1 MAIVPAA
8 NSSFDAARTSS
19 VASPSV
25 FGMSGDDP
33 MVQPYRQEETM
44 SFGDFLDI
52 INPLQHIPLVSTLY
66 REITGD
72 TINQSSRVMG
82 GFLYGG
88 PLGGMGA
95 VVNVM
100 VEDATGKDIGGQL
113 LSAVSGGNGA
123 ETAQRLSSQPIALT
137 PQGAAQQAAQRQAAQ
152 QPPLQ
157 QAIVA
162 QAPAAA
168 PSPATASGAP
178 AAGAASSPAGNAQ
191 SVPNHG
197 APVQGASSPAAPAH
211 GAGGAT
217 SALMTARNQ
226 PPAPIN
232 PERAQELQQQLLN
245 GQYHPSRMPSR
256 DTTPAS
262 TVQAKHA
269 ATLAA
274 RQWSAHDG
282 AVPASVAAAANAP
295 PAANAAR
302 RPPPAPA
309 YPSVPSQSQSQ
320 SQPQPAAAAVPSTTA
335 GAAGDQPAAAGP
347 TPVPPAMLS
356 DVMMR
361 NLAKYEAAK
370 KALNPTPPVIRTAQ

>member
-1 MAIVPAA
+1 MAIAPAA
-8 NSSFDAARTSS
+8 ASSFDAARTSS
-19 VASPSV
+19 VAAPSV
-25 FGMSGDDP
+25 FGMSGEDP

-100 VEDATGKDIGGQL
+100 VEDATGKDIGDQL
-113 LSAVSGGNGA
+113 LSAVSGGNGS
-123 ETAQRLSSQPIALT
+123 ETAQRRSTQPIALT
-137 PQGAAQQAAQRQAAQ
+137 PQGAARQAAQ
-152 QPPLQ
+152 QQPPPAQ
-157 QAIVA
+157 QTVGA
-162 QAPAAA
+162 QTPAAA
-168 PSPATASGAP
+168 TSLTTVPGAPTASHTDGAAPIPASSARGAP
-178 AAGAASSPAGNAQ
+178 NQDVPA
-191 SVPNHG
+191 P
-197 APVQGASSPAAPAH
+197 GASSPAAPPH
-211 GAGGAT
+211 GAGGAI

-226 PPAPIN
+226 PAALN

-245 GQYHPSRMPSR
+245 GDYHPSRMPSR
-256 DTTPAS
+256 DATPAS

-269 ATLAA
+269 AALAA
-274 RQWSAHDG
+274 RQWSARDG
-282 AVPASVAAAANAP
+282 AVPASIAAAAATPTPAAKTAASRP
-295 PAANAAR
+295 PA
-302 RPPPAPA
+302 APA
-309 YPSVPSQSQSQ
+309 YPALPA
-320 SQPQPAAAAVPSTTA
+320 QPQPTAAAPSTAAAPA
-335 GAAGDQPAAAGP
+335 GTSGSQPAASP
-347 TPVPPAMLS
+347 TPVPPEMLS

-370 KALNPTPPVIRTAQ
+370 KALNPTPPVIRTTQ

>member
-1 MAIVPAA
+1 MAIAPAA
-8 NSSFDAARTSS
+8 SSSFDAARTSS

-100 VEDATGKDIGGQL
+100 VEDSTGQDIGGQL
-113 LSAVSGGNGA
+113 LSAVSGGSGA

-137 PQGAAQQAAQRQAAQ
+137 PQGAAQQAAQRQAGQ
-152 QPPLQ
+152 QPHLQ
-157 QAIVA
+157 QAVTA
-162 QAPAAA
+162 QAPTAAA
-168 PSPATASGAP
+168 SPTTAPGTP
-178 AAGAASSPAGNAQ
+178 AASSAGGAASIPAGNTQ
-191 SVPNHG
+191 NVSTQG
-197 APVQGASSPAAPAH
+197 APVQVASSQAAPPH

-217 SALMTARNQ
+217 TALMAARNQ
-226 PPAPIN
+226 PTPIN

-245 GQYHPSRMPSR
+245 GDYHPSRMPSR
-256 DTTPAS
+256 DATPAS

-269 ATLAA
+269 AALAA
-274 RQWSAHDG
+274 RQWSGRDG
-282 AVPASVAAAANAP
+282 AVPASVAAAAANP
-295 PAANAAR
+295 TPAAKAAAS
-302 RPPPAPA
+302 RPPSAPA
-309 YPSVPSQSQSQ
+309 YPSVPSQSQT
-320 SQPQPAAAAVPSTTA
+320 QPAIAAVPPTGTS
-335 GAAGDQPAAAGP
+335 GGQPAAGP
-347 TPVPPAMLS
+347 TPVPPEMLS

-370 KALNPTPPVIRTAQ
+370 KALNPTPPVIRTTQ